1 MEDTEEIIDESF
13 FTGEEKKQE
22 TDSDDYIKKIR
33 NTYND
38 RQIGSIAKYI
48 EPVNG
53 SLPIEDLFDMFKE
66 NQNLE
71 VVPIEEYDHI
81 VGVIDRKTVAAS
93 TNTIWKKI
101 TSKDVIN
108 YVQKVSDIVLYAQ
121 DFIEKAIKKISEIN
135 KTYGTFYFP
144 VFENKSFY
152 GIVSIDSFLSRIS
165 EIRERD
171 LEKASLIQKNF
182 FPTQN
187 DYSNIPYTITS
198 WNKMANALGGDFYQV
213 HKISSTKNMVCCF
226 DVSGKNVAA
235 SLLTI
240 AIGTFFKMLSLNNK
254 DVSDPSKIVIMLDE
268 YLNNS
273 IPAGNFITAVFC
285 VVDSSTNDI
294 LLYNCG
300 HTLVYYLF
308 KDSKDAKSGKI
319 ATIKPLM
326 PPLGMGKVAELLT
339 NPNGSKLFSTLK
351 LQNGAHLDMYTDGL
365 TDMKNNYSQSFGDSQ
380 AKQFFVKL
388 YDVKQDA
395 ISSTIE
401 NEINKWIQDA
411 MLPDDITIIDIRFW
425 IFMGIS
431 KSWSF

>member
-1 MEDTEEIIDESF
+1 MEETEEIIDESF
-13 FTGEEKKQE
+13 FTGEKKE
-22 TDSDDYIKKIR
+22 PEENSNDYIKQIR

-38 RQIGSIAKYI
+38 KQIGSIAKYV

-53 SLPIEDLFDMFKE
+53 SLPIEDLLEMFKE
-66 NQNLE
+66 NPNLD
-71 VVPIEEYDHI
+71 VVPIEEYDRV

-108 YVQKVSDIVLYAQ
+108 YMQRISNVVLYAQ
-121 DFIEKAIKKISEIN
+121 DFIEKAITKISEIN
-135 KTYGTFYFP
+135 KQFGTFYFP
-144 VFENKSFY
+144 VFEGKSFY

-165 EIRERD
+165 EIREKD
-171 LEKASLIQKNF
+171 LEKASLIQRDF
-182 FPTQN
+182 FPNQN
-187 DYSNIPYTITS
+187 DYSTFPYTITS

-213 HKISSTKNMVCCF
+213 YKISSTKSMVCCF

-240 AIGTFFKMLSLNNK
+240 AIGTFFKMLALNNK
-254 DVSDPSKIVIMLDE
+254 DISDPSKIVIMLDE

-285 VVDSSTNDI
+285 VVDTSTNDI

-308 KDSKDAKSGKI
+308 KNAKEASSGKI

-339 NPNGSKLFSTLK
+339 NPNGAKLFSTLK
-351 LQNGAHLDMYTDGL
+351 LQNGAHLDLYTDGF

-388 YDVKQDA
+388 YDVKQNE

-401 NEINKWIQDA
+401 KTISTWIQDA
-411 MLPDDITIIDIRFW
+411 MLPDDITVIDIRF
-425 IFMGIS
+425 
-431 KSWSF
+431 